1 MPIEKKG
8 NIKTMTQLNEKE
20 REKLQE
26 EKRKK
31 ERRQD
36 NKQHA
41 TKIDQGLRSV
51 DSQTGPARAIWEL
64 CQNARDLAE
73 DCHIRVELSDSTFK
87 FSHNGIPFDMDSL
100 SSLIKQVSGQSK
112 ENDDTVG
119 QYGTG
124 FLTTHYYGMKFS
136 LYGSYQI
143 GDRMYIDLD
152 GFEID
157 RTHDSIDALINNI
170 TNQLGQTDKL
180 LERPYSSE
188 KQEWTTFVYNL
199 PAHHKDGA
207 AKGLE
212 AAIKQMPYVMLFNDR
227 ITECQ
232 IDDNIN
238 SVHVTFKKS
247 ACPDENGLKVMRV
260 DVIRNG
266 KELPMNIYYLESDN
280 GDERIVLPLET
291 STKARS
297 LDGISKLFMHFPLLG
312 TEDFGFNFIFHS
324 HNFKPEEKRNGLF
337 LPDGNENNEKEINQ
351 NILVLDRMKKMVF
364 DWLTTHVSEI
374 ENTKLIA
381 PLCFAPDKYENANK
395 ADFIKGLE
403 NEWGTFYA
411 SLPMVPTANGLMSVN
426 DSGLYLLD
434 KEIVDCLEDEG
445 NEAFLHTVFKYA
457 QLGNKYVLPIES
469 ECLEWSRIVYG
480 WGNLKGNTFI
490 GVTDVAQ
497 NVQGFSDEL
506 HTLLLFIKACKHDNL
521 FNSSALI
528 PNREGVL
535 RKANELRDAH
545 TITPELYNI
554 VRPLIKYDTDRFAN
568 DLFLDICQFDV
579 YSRNNL
585 RDSIKQ
591 AVDKLSESI
600 SKGDVINSNLDDDI
614 LQGIIKFCSAF
625 SIQNGQSVRNR
636 LMPIIC
642 QFQGTTFQES
652 FIPKVNTDEPDIYE
666 NAFRFLVEYTMFGI
680 SCKDDAWVKDN
691 LRLLSEFLGEVS
703 SVATF
708 KKQAGLYSIFPNYYY
723 NLCLA
728 DDLRKNMLDKDKRED
743 LLRFYKIE
751 LGPDLREN
759 LVHQEFE
766 EYWDFEELRTE
777 AVCKEIEQQLAEND
791 YSSKTTIEIIEK
803 IDSDE
808 NSWGK
813 LFNNIRDNKQ
823 NIFFKNAV
831 SGTKKNDVYRLM
843 KSDEETLA
851 ALANLAEQPNM
862 DEIIRKAEQLIEQK
876 RLEEA
881 NFEMMYNIGKHIE
894 DLIRERIAEELSD
907 KLKVRI
913 KEEKSAVDVD
923 DIQNGQDIIISQ
935 DGQDVYYIEVKSKR
949 NFLTPAYMSKSQI
962 RMACKNADRY
972 ALCCVDLSSAN
983 CQNIDKP
990 TMEEI
995 MPHIHFKNDI
1005 GRLLTPLVTPVL
1017 KADEDVDEKE
1027 IKLDGDY
1034 SASIPKRI
1042 FIEGLSM
1049 DDMIEKIVDKFTLY
1063 NN

>member
-1 MPIEKKG
+1 
-8 NIKTMTQLNEKE
+8 MTQLNEKE

-591 AVDKLSESI
+591 AVD
-600 SKGDVINSNLDDDI
+600 
-614 LQGIIKFCSAF
+614 
-625 SIQNGQSVRNR
+625 
-636 LMPIIC
+636 
-642 QFQGTTFQES
+642 
-652 FIPKVNTDEPDIYE
+652 
-666 NAFRFLVEYTMFGI
+666 
-680 SCKDDAWVKDN
+680 
-691 LRLLSEFLGEVS
+691 
-703 SVATF
+703 
-708 KKQAGLYSIFPNYYY
+708 
-723 NLCLA
+723 
-728 DDLRKNMLDKDKRED
+728 
-743 LLRFYKIE
+743 
-751 LGPDLREN
+751 
-759 LVHQEFE
+759 
-766 EYWDFEELRTE
+766 
-777 AVCKEIEQQLAEND
+777 
-791 YSSKTTIEIIEK
+791 
-803 IDSDE
+803 
-808 NSWGK
+808 
-813 LFNNIRDNKQ
+813 
-823 NIFFKNAV
+823 
-831 SGTKKNDVYRLM
+831 
-843 KSDEETLA
+843 
-851 ALANLAEQPNM
+851 
-862 DEIIRKAEQLIEQK
+862 
-876 RLEEA
+876 
-881 NFEMMYNIGKHIE
+881 
-894 DLIRERIAEELSD
+894 
-907 KLKVRI
+907 
-913 KEEKSAVDVD
+913 
-923 DIQNGQDIIISQ
+923 
-935 DGQDVYYIEVKSKR
+935 
-949 NFLTPAYMSKSQI
+949 
-962 RMACKNADRY
+962 
-972 ALCCVDLSSAN
+972 
-983 CQNIDKP
+983 
-990 TMEEI
+990 
-995 MPHIHFKNDI
+995 
-1005 GRLLTPLVTPVL
+1005 
-1017 KADEDVDEKE
+1017 
-1027 IKLDGDY
+1027 
-1034 SASIPKRI
+1034 
-1042 FIEGLSM
+1042 
-1049 DDMIEKIVDKFTLY
+1049 
-1063 NN
+1063 